1 MKTFTRGF
9 IEKLRPG
16 KCRMIIFM
24 LILAFALTVT
34 GCGKKKDKQTIAGGT
49 VVTTEKTT
57 EKTTSGKSTT
67 EAKTEASTAETLTTE
82 KLTTEKQ
89 ATEALTTEKPTTEK
103 PATEAPATEAPS
115 AAIDEDGEYY
125 SKNDVALYIHVYG
138 KLPKNYITKNEARE
152 LGWNGGALEEYAP
165 GKCIGGDRFGNYEGN
180 LPEKAGRKYTEC
192 DIDTK
197 GTKRGAKRIIFSNDG
212 LIYYTEDHYN
222 TFELLYGEE

>member
-34 GCGKKKDKQTIAGGT
+34 GCGKKKDKQTTAGVT

-125 SKNDVALYIHVYG
+125 SKDDVALYIHVYG

-152 LGWNGGALEEYAP
+152 LGWNGGALEETLRA
-165 GKCIGGDRFGNYEGN
+165 
-180 LPEKAGRKYTEC
+180 
-192 DIDTK
+192 
-197 GTKRGAKRIIFSNDG
+197 SV
-212 LIYYTEDHYN
+212 
-222 TFELLYGEE
+222 

>member
-34 GCGKKKDKQTIAGGT
+34 GCGKKKDKQTTAGGT

-82 KLTTEKQ
+82 KLTTEANDRK
-89 ATEALTTEKPTTEK
+89 ACNR
-103 PATEAPATEAPS
+103 S
-115 AAIDEDGEYY
+115 A
-125 SKNDVALYIHVYG
+125 
-138 KLPKNYITKNEARE
+138 
-152 LGWNGGALEEYAP
+152 
-165 GKCIGGDRFGNYEGN
+165 GNRSSFSGYRRGQRV
-180 LPEKAGRKYTEC
+180 LF
-192 DIDTK
+192 K
-197 GTKRGAKRIIFSNDG
+197 G
-212 LIYYTEDHYN
+212 
-222 TFELLYGEE
+222 

>member
-34 GCGKKKDKQTIAGGT
+34 GCGKKKDKQTTAGGT

-57 EKTTSGKSTT
+57 EKTTSGKSTN

-125 SKNDVALYIHVYG
+125 SKDDVALYIHVYG